1 MTEETSE
8 SRIAKKREEFI
19 SRLPWT
25 VKTQDFE
32 GPLDLLLFL
41 IREKDLD
48 IFSVNL
54 TSITEGFL
62 EYVRIQRKL
71 DLETAGE
78 FLVVASLLI
87 QHKTRAL
94 LPVEIEEEEEEEQD
108 DAELIL
114 QRLEEYKKF
123 KEIAGFLREKMD
135 ERQLR
140 YTRTKIPGGFDVPDE
155 VTFMEVD
162 VYDLYAA
169 FRKVLSEIG
178 EDRPQ
183 SISAPTHTVDEKIA
197 EVELLLRERDGV
209 NLIEYLRGLR
219 SKMEIIVTFLALL
232 ECAYRGIVRLL
243 QNKTSGEIWLFRP
256 RIEEHG
262 EERNQSGG

>member
-1 MTEETSE
+1 MSEETPE
-8 SRIAKKREEFI
+8 SRIEKKKAEFI
-19 SRLPWT
+19 SRLPWA
-25 VKTQDFE
+25 VKTQEFE

-41 IREKDLD
+41 IHEKDLD

-62 EYVRIQRKL
+62 EYVRIQQKL
-71 DLETAGE
+71 DLEVAGE
-78 FLVVASLLI
+78 FLVVAALLI

-94 LPVEIEEEEEEEQD
+94 LPVEIEETEEEEQD

-123 KEIAGFLREKMD
+123 KEAAGLLREKMD

-140 YTRTKIPGGFDVPDE
+140 YTRTKIPGGFDTPDE
-155 VTFMEVD
+155 IAYVDVD

-178 EDRPQ
+178 ADRPQ
-183 SISAPTHTVDEKIA
+183 SVTAPTHTVDEKIA
-197 EVELLLRERDGV
+197 EVELLLRECDGV
-209 NLIEYLRGLR
+209 SLIEYLRGLR

-232 ECAYRGIVRLL
+232 ECARRGIVRLL
-243 QNKTSGEIWLFRP
+243 QNKASGEIWLFRP
-256 RIEEHG
+256 RIEAHG
-262 EERNQSGG
+262 EE